1 MSAVS
6 VSSLFPQQG
15 AVESI
20 AMESA
25 KERTKLFER
34 ISQSDEYVA
43 QYEKMRVALQKAKDD
58 THFQFYK
65 KRTATAERKQVSQE
79 RAEAR
84 QCFPPAHFVGWPWG
98 MHVGLPET
106 ADLSTVLIKCTTVHF
121 IF

>member
-20 AMESA
+20 AMKSS
-25 KERTKLFER
+25 KDRTKLFER

-43 QYEKMRVALQKAKDD
+43 QYETMRVALQKAKDD

-65 KRTATAERKQVSQE
+65 KKAATAEKKQVSQE
-79 RAEAR
+79 RVEAR
-84 QCFPPAHFVGWPWG
+84 QVFPHPLRRLAVGYACG
-98 MHVGLPET
+98 VAG
-106 ADLSTVLIKCTTVHF
+106 DG
-121 IF
+121 